1 LLTPVIP
8 LYLSSIGSS
17 ELVIGL
23 ALAAFSLTSFLAR
36 PFLGGI
42 ADAWSVRGVLRLGCV
57 LLAVACA
64 GLGSTSAWAV
74 ALANAVRG
82 LGWSGLNTGGNTLLA
97 HLAPSRR
104 RAESASYLSL
114 FQNAPY
120 SLAPPLALW
129 LLNGDA
135 AVGGFGTVFLLAG

>member
-1 LLTPVIP
+1 MPRAAYANQRVARRGNGLRRPSAIP
-8 LYLSSIGSS
+8 SMTRP
-17 ELVIGL
+17 
-23 ALAAFSLTSFLAR
+23 AARTRATRKHSR
-36 PFLGGI
+36 GGI

-120 SLAPPLALW
+120 SL
-129 LLNGDA
+129 
-135 AVGGFGTVFLLAG
+135 